1 MFNVV
6 LEMFSYPFL
15 VRAFIVGLLVS
26 LCASLLGVTL
36 VAKRYSM
43 IGDALSRV
51 GFCSLALAIALN
63 LTPLAISIP
72 IVVISAV
79 LLLRLSESSKI
90 KGDSAIA
97 LISTSS
103 LAIGVIILSRSTGMN
118 TDVCNFM
125 FGSILVMKSSDVV
138 LSIVLSVVV
147 LVLFVL
153 FYHKIFGVTFD
164 ESYAKATGTNT
175 ELYNTITAVL
185 SAITIVLG
193 MRMMGAM
200 LISSLVIFP
209 ALTSMRVFKKF
220 SSVIKSS
227 ALVSIACF
235 VIGMTASYLFATP
248 TGASVVVA
256 NIAMFVIFTIIS
268 IFRGEM
274 GR

>member
-1 MFNVV
+1 MV